1 MASKK
6 DTEKKLDYARGYK
19 DALVDTWENVIKLAT
34 RGYSSRELQI
44 MSKTQALEAKQQIEA
59 RIAELEADFAQDDI
73 IEAEDIRTV
82 MAAEPKAVLSVNV
95 KPSMVYMVKEPKP
108 SRSFKMFEREISSGK
123 MGLCVS
129 RLSPVEVRG
138 SFRIG
143 KSPIIWLSQV
153 EQKDMNLPLS
163 ALGLG
168 DDPVSKPEADDICIQ
183 PAALP
188 VLFSHITNFLDGNK
202 GGIVVMDG
210 LEYINSHTK
219 SGSLLNFLQMIIEH
233 VKLTGSCLVISANPS
248 AWDIKDLSQ
257 LETEMSQVI

>member
-6 DTEKKLDYARGYK
+6 DIEKKLDYARGYK
-19 DALVDTWENVIKLAT
+19 DALIDTWEGVIKLAT

-44 MSKTQALEAKQQIEA
+44 MSKTQALEARQQIEA

-73 IEAEDIRTV
+73 IEVEEIKTA
-82 MAAEPKAVLSVNV
+82 MASDAKPVLSVNA
-95 KPSMVYMVKEPKP
+95 KPGMVYMVKEPKP
-108 SRSFKMFEREISSGK
+108 SRSFRMFEREISTGK
-123 MGLCVS
+123 PGLCVS

-138 SFRIG
+138 SFKIG

-163 ALGLG
+163 ALGIG
-168 DDPVSKPEADDICIQ
+168 DNHADKADADDTYIQ

-202 GGIVVMDG
+202 GGMVVMDG

-219 SGSLLNFLQMIIEH
+219 SGSLLNFMQMIIEH
-233 VKLTGSCLVISANPS
+233 VKLTGSCMVISANPS
-248 AWDIKDLSQ
+248 AWETKDLSQ